1 MPKQLSI
8 NFSDE
13 KLNLDYLGF
22 NLPSFRPHMLEV
34 AEIFYKYGFN
44 SLTFNLDTEKYS
56 TIFYIRSLLHLKLT
70 PGTKIICLYI
80 LNRQILGEFI
90 F

>member
-1 MPKQLSI
+1 MSKQLNI

-13 KLNLDYLGF
+13 KLNLDYLSF

-34 AEIFYKYGFN
+34 AEIFY
-44 SLTFNLDTEKYS
+44 
-56 TIFYIRSLLHLKLT
+56 IRLFLHLKLT
-70 PGTKIICLYI
+70 PGTKIIYLYI
-80 LNRQILGEFI
+80 LNRQILGKFI

>member
-13 KLNLDYLGF
+13 KLNLDYLSF

-44 SLTFNLDTEKYS
+44 SLTFNLDTENIQQFFTFAY
-56 TIFYIRSLLHLKLT
+56 FYT
-70 PGTKIICLYI
+70 
-80 LNRQILGEFI
+80 
-90 F
+90 

>member
-1 MPKQLSI
+1 MPKQLNI

-34 AEIFYKYGFN
+34 AEIF
-44 SLTFNLDTEKYS
+44 L
-56 TIFYIRSLLHLKLT
+56 
-70 PGTKIICLYI
+70 
-80 LNRQILGEFI
+80 QIWI
-90 F
+90 